1 MILEKEKKKS
11 FPQPQMLLTVHLLAS
26 CSPVNLAY
34 THRVGAALVFAEFL
48 AKHKR
53 LQLQT
58 RAEPS
63 AENLLGLR

>member
-1 MILEKEKKKS
+1 
-11 FPQPQMLLTVHLLAS
+11 MLLTVHLLAS

-58 RAEPS
+58 RAEPNT
-63 AENLLGLR
+63 ENLVGLR

>member
-1 MILEKEKKKS
+1 MILREGKKK
-11 FPQPQMLLTVHLLAS
+11 FTAAQMLLTVHLLAS
-26 CSPVNLAY
+26 CSPVNLGY

-58 RAEPS
+58 RAEPNT
-63 AENLLGLR
+63 ENLLGLR